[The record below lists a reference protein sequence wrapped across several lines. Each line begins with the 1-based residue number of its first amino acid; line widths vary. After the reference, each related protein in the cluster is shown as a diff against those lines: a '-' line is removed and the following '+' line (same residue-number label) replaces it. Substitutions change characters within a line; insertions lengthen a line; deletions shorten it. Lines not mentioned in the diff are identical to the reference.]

1 MAAAAA
7 RRLRVLTRRGS
18 LSPAPSTAAPAPR
31 SPRDP
36 RALCTLSTRLRSGA
50 GEDEIERIRREFED
64 AKRNYLSIPAAIKD
78 MPKMNPQGIY
88 VNKNVKLDD
97 LHVYGFDYDY
107 TLSHYSEH
115 LQCLI
120 YDLAK
125 KHLVDEL
132 KYPES
137 CLKYEYDRSFPIRGL
152 YYDRLRGCLLKLDF
166 FGSIEPDGCFFGRR
180 KLSLSEIKELYGTRH
195 IGRDQAK
202 PTCWADGCL
211 LF

>member
-1 MAAAAA
+1 MSLMEAGPPMALA
-7 RRLRVLTRRGS
+7 RLRLRLLDRYGL
-18 LSPAPSTAAPAPR
+18 LSPALSATALR
-31 SPRDP
+31 SSRGL
-36 RALCTLSTRLRSGA
+36 RALCTLSTTLQSGA

-97 LHVYGFDYDY
+97 LQVYGFDYNY
-107 TLSHYSEH
+107 TLSHYSDH

-125 KHLVDEL
+125 MHLVNEL

-137 CLKYEYDRSFPIRGL
+137 CLQYEYDRTFPIRGL
-152 YYDRLRGCLLKLDF
+152 YYDRLKGCLLKLDF
-166 FGSIEPDGCFFGRR
+166 FGSIEPDGCFFGRQR
-180 KLSLSEIKELYGTRH
+180 IIAGLSMETKREL
-195 IGRDQAK
+195 
-202 PTCWADGCL
+202 
-211 LF
+211 

>member
-1 MAAAAA
+1 M
-7 RRLRVLTRRGS
+7 
-18 LSPAPSTAAPAPR
+18 
-31 SPRDP
+31 
-36 RALCTLSTRLRSGA
+36 LCTLSTTLRSGA

-78 MPKMNPQGIY
+78 MPKMNPQGLLGLPCSSRFAVTLERRRSIFLRLNIPGAGWGLRFSGIY

-125 KHLVDEL
+125 KHLVDEVWL
-132 KYPES
+132 LSLLGGTDGGWCTALIVSE
-137 CLKYEYDRSFPIRGL
+137 
-152 YYDRLRGCLLKLDF
+152 RGCHVF
-166 FGSIEPDGCFFGRR
+166 CS
-180 KLSLSEIKELYGTRH
+180 
-195 IGRDQAK
+195 
-202 PTCWADGCL
+202 
-211 LF
+211 

>member
-7 RRLRVLTRRGS
+7 RRILVLTRRGS
-18 LSPAPSTAAPAPR
+18 LSPAPSTAASR
-31 SPRDP
+31 SRRDP
-36 RALCTLSTRLRSGA
+36 RSLCTLSTTLGSGA

-125 KHLVDEL
+125 KHLVNEL

-152 YYDRLRGCLLKLDF
+152 YYDRLKGCLLKLDF

-180 KLSLSEIKELYGTRH
+180 KLSLSEIKELYGTR
-195 IGRDQAK
+195 RQNPTPPRKEKQA
-202 PTCWADGCL
+202 AAN
-211 LF
+211 